1 LSLCYW
7 RFSAPTI
14 SLFKQTLRRKFMKD
28 KLKRFHHL
36 GSQGFTL
43 IELMVVM
50 VIIGLLAATVVPKF
64 FGQVDK
70 AMQQDA
76 QAQIEL
82 LGQAL
87 DLYRLEKHK
96 YPTSDEGLEAIK
108 SYLKKNVP
116 KDPWGNAYIYESP
129 GKEGRGYDLI
139 SLGGDN
145 AEGGEGTDMDIV
157 SWKNFE

>member
-1 LSLCYW
+1 
-7 RFSAPTI
+7 
-14 SLFKQTLRRKFMKD
+14 MKENFN
-28 KLKRFHHL
+28 RIQNL
-36 GSQGFTL
+36 GAKGFTL

-108 SYLKKNVP
+108 SYLKKSIP
-116 KDPWGNAYIYESP
+116 KDPWGNDFIYESP

-139 SLGGDN
+139 SYGSDN
-145 AEGGEGTDMDIV
+145 AEGGEGTGLDIV

>member
-1 LSLCYW
+1 MKYE
-7 RFSAPTI
+7 
-14 SLFKQTLRRKFMKD
+14 FK
-28 KLKRFHHL
+28 KLQNL
-36 GSQGFTL
+36 GAKGFTL

-96 YPTSDEGLEAIK
+96 YPTSDDGLTAIK
-108 SYLKKNVP
+108 NYLKKNIP
-116 KDPWGNAYIYESP
+116 KDPWGNDYVYESP
-129 GKEGRGYDLI
+129 GKEGRGYDLY
-139 SLGGDN
+139 SFGADN

>member
-1 LSLCYW
+1 MKKYSNRIRNLC
-7 RFSAPTI
+7 S
-14 SLFKQTLRRKFMKD
+14 K
-28 KLKRFHHL
+28 
-36 GSQGFTL
+36 GFTL

-96 YPTSDEGLEAIK
+96 YPTSDEGLDAIK
-108 SYLKKNVP
+108 SYLKKSIP
-116 KDPWGNAYIYESP
+116 KDPWGNDFIYESP

-139 SLGGDN
+139 SYGADN
-145 AEGGEGTDMDIV
+145 AEGGEGTDLDIV

>member
-1 LSLCYW
+1 MKYE
-7 RFSAPTI
+7 
-14 SLFKQTLRRKFMKD
+14 FKKPKNFGTE
-28 KLKRFHHL
+28 
-36 GSQGFTL
+36 GFTL

-87 DLYRLEKHK
+87 DLYRLETHK
-96 YPTSDEGLEAIK
+96 YPTSDDGLNAIK
-108 SYLKKNVP
+108 PYLKKNIP
-116 KDPWGNAYIYESP
+116 KDPWGNDYVYESP
-129 GKEGRGYDLI
+129 GKEGRDYDLY
-139 SLGGDN
+139 SFGGDN
-145 AEGGEGTDMDIV
+145 SEGGEGTDMDIV

>member
-1 LSLCYW
+1 MKYE
-7 RFSAPTI
+7 
-14 SLFKQTLRRKFMKD
+14 FKKPKNFGTE
-28 KLKRFHHL
+28 
-36 GSQGFTL
+36 GFTL

-87 DLYRLEKHK
+87 DLYRLETHK
-96 YPTSDEGLEAIK
+96 YPTSDVGLNAIK
-108 SYLKKNVP
+108 PYLKKNIP
-116 KDPWGNAYIYESP
+116 KDPWGNDYVYESP
-129 GKEGRGYDLI
+129 GKEGRDYDLY
-139 SLGGDN
+139 SCGGDN
-145 AEGGEGTDMDIV
+145 SEGGEGTDMDIV

>member
-1 LSLCYW
+1 
-7 RFSAPTI
+7 
-14 SLFKQTLRRKFMKD
+14 MK
-28 KLKRFHHL
+28 KYLNRTRNL
-36 GSQGFTL
+36 GSKGFTL

-108 SYLKKNVP
+108 SYLKKSIP
-116 KDPWGNAYIYESP
+116 KDPWGNDFIYESP

-139 SLGGDN
+139 SYGADN
-145 AEGGEGTDMDIV
+145 AEGGEGTDLDIV

>member
-1 LSLCYW
+1 
-7 RFSAPTI
+7 
-14 SLFKQTLRRKFMKD
+14 MKVNLK
-28 KLKRFHHL
+28 KLHYL

-96 YPTSDEGLEAIK
+96 YPTSDEGLEALK

-116 KDPWGNAYIYESP
+116 KDPWGNDYIYESP

-139 SLGGDN
+139 SLGADN
-145 AEGGEGTDMDIV
+145 AEGGEGTDIDIV

>member
-1 LSLCYW
+1 MKHK
-7 RFSAPTI
+7 
-14 SLFKQTLRRKFMKD
+14 FK
-28 KLKRFHHL
+28 KLGNL
-36 GSQGFTL
+36 GTEGFTL

-96 YPTSDEGLEAIK
+96 YPTSDEGLNAIK
-108 SYLKKNVP
+108 NYLKKNIP
-116 KDPWGNAYIYESP
+116 KDPWGNDYVYESP
-129 GKEGRGYDLI
+129 GKEGRGYDLY
-139 SLGGDN
+139 SFGADN

>member
-1 LSLCYW
+1 
-7 RFSAPTI
+7 
-14 SLFKQTLRRKFMKD
+14 MKD
-28 KLKRFHHL
+28 NLKIFHRL
-36 GSQGFTL
+36 GSKGFTL

-96 YPTSDEGLEAIK
+96 YPTSDEGLDAIK
-108 SYLKKNVP
+108 SYLKKNIP
-116 KDPWGNAYIYESP
+116 KDPWGNDYIYESP

-139 SLGGDN
+139 SFGADG

>member
-1 LSLCYW
+1 
-7 RFSAPTI
+7 
-14 SLFKQTLRRKFMKD
+14 MKVNLK
-28 KLKRFHHL
+28 KLHYL

-96 YPTSDEGLEAIK
+96 YPTSDEGLEALK

-116 KDPWGNAYIYESP
+116 KDPWGNNYIYESP

-139 SLGGDN
+139 SLGADN
-145 AEGGEGTDMDIV
+145 AEGGEGTDIDIV

>member
-1 LSLCYW
+1 M
-7 RFSAPTI
+7 
-14 SLFKQTLRRKFMKD
+14 KGQTKSIKFRHFD
-28 KLKRFHHL
+28 T
-36 GSQGFTL
+36 QGFTL

-64 FGQVDK
+64 FGHVDK
-70 AMQQDA
+70 ARQQDA

-96 YPTSDEGLEAIK
+96 YPTTDEGLEAIK
-108 SYLKKNVP
+108 SYLKKDLP
-116 KDPWGNAYIYESP
+116 KDPWGNDYVYLSP
-129 GKEGRGYDLI
+129 GGEERGYDLI
-139 SLGGDN
+139 SYGADQ
-145 AEGGEGTDMDIV
+145 AEGGEENDTDIV